1 MNKEDT
7 ELVNEALKSS
17 WFLFLPG
24 QYHIQS
30 CEGWCTGPQ
39 RTAPPLWGASSWSC
53 WAREC
58 WSWPSS
64 ACGRSWLVARGAGGM
79 SESPHPPM
87 ERFVTVLLN
96 VQEEKI
102 SNSCY
107 NCCSGRRFYILM
119 LRYESSAF
127 AVHGMIHIRDH
138 QNSWLG
144 QS

>member
-7 ELVNEALKSS
+7 ELVNEALKNS

-24 QYHIQS
+24 QYHIRS
-30 CEGWCTGPQ
+30 CAGWCTGPQ
-39 RTAPPLWGASSWSC
+39 RTAPLQWGASSWSC

-87 ERFVTVLLN
+87 ERFVTMLN